1 MVPVGTAAKAWRS
14 PAISLYWSC
23 RPTARNSI
31 RSSGFGTIC
40 AATGSPTRYF
50 PAWRTSWMPARWPGT
65 GSPLTTAWSARFA
78 RSPGLQLRP
87 LHKEWL
93 LSNRG
98 LRYKIHPYP
107 TTSGDSYKRPR
118 RARSCAAQPLTWKLH
133 WHVSGRDEVALM
145 AGNPRMRRSASS
157 DDRQGEGVHGLRA
170 VIDIIGGQRRGD

>member
-1 MVPVGTAAKAWRS
+1 MVPVGTGAKAWRS

-107 TTSGDSYKRPR
+107 TTSGDSYYTPD
-118 RARSCAAQPLTWKLH
+118 ARLTYAGRVGTGMPVAELERVWCRLQPLAIDQMPLSEPPP
-133 WHVSGRDEVALM
+133 SGAR
-145 AGNPRMRRSASS
+145 N
-157 DDRQGEGVHGLRA
+157 HGT
-170 VIDIIGGQRRGD
+170 